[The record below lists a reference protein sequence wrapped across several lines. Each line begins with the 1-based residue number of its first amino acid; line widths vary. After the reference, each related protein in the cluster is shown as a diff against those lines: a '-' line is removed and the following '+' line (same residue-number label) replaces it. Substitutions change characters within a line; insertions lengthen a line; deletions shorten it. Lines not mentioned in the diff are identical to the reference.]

1 MTSTSRSFLDSADEV
16 IFASDPTKWHT
27 RYLVH
32 GEEDQDGEAGG
43 EQDGATA
50 TGVGLAGVSGDPGL
64 EVDVGSGRTW
74 GSPDW

>member
-1 MTSTSRSFLDSADEV
+1 V
-16 IFASDPTKWHT
+16 VG
-27 RYLVH
+27 LVH

-74 GSPDW
+74 GSPD